1 MANVIK
7 NHYSFPT
14 LISEF
19 RYDIPEEMKQCILNQ
34 DYNVSDVFPFFTNQ
48 TTNTRL
54 DKFKEFQGFVTKIL
68 DTTKELCE
76 MYNYKYK
83 KLEIT
88 NLWVNVSKKGSAHN
102 PHTHSNNIFSG
113 VWFPFENVSNTPII
127 FLDPRPANGV
137 MQPYIETPN
146 EYNATMKA
154 FQPNE
159 SVGLI
164 FPSWL
169 MHYVQPSNGKRIS
182 ISWNILLR
190 GEYGSPTHLQN
201 AHI

>member
-1 MANVIK
+1 MAHVIK
-7 NHYSFPT
+7 KHYSFPT

-19 RYDIPEEMKQCILNQ
+19 RYNIPEEMKQCILNQ
-34 DYNVSDVFPFFTNQ
+34 DCNSSDVFPFFTNQ
-48 TTNTRL
+48 TKNTRL
-54 DKFKEFQGFVTKIL
+54 DKLKEFQGFVTKIL
-68 DTTKELCE
+68 ETTKEICK
-76 MYNYKYK
+76 MYGYKYK
-83 KLEIT
+83 KLDIT

-113 VWFPFENVSNTPII
+113 VWFPFDNVSNTPII
-127 FLDPRPANGV
+127 FQDPRPANSV
-137 MQPYIETPN
+137 MQPSIETPN
-146 EYNATMKA
+146 EYTATMKA
-154 FQPNE
+154 FQPNK

-169 MHYVQPSNGKRIS
+169 MHYVPPSNDKRVS

-201 AHI
+201 AYI